1 VDADLIPAGRI
12 FYKSDSL
19 FDMDMSD
26 TQRPGNIKFNFLFQG
41 IDPGI
46 RAILYIENRDSFL
59 SGIYIPGHE
68 SEHEEIYSY
77 SDEIKNSNLN
87 ADRFPPRRI
96 RNYR

>member
-1 VDADLIPAGRI
+1 VDTNLIPARRI

-26 TQRPGNIKFNFLFQG
+26 TQRPGNIQLNFLFQR

-46 RAILYIENRDSFL
+46 RAVLYIENRISFL

-68 SEHEEIYSY
+68 AEHEEIYSY
-77 SDEIKNSNLN
+77 SDEIKNSNLS
-87 ADRFPPRRI
+87 ADRFPPGRI
-96 RNYR
+96 RSYW